1 MPVRTRDWLKF
12 GTLVAIAFVFGLAF
26 ASTLNLPKKSGA
38 AETVLMPSPEAA
50 APLAAPGLKAA
61 SDWSDAFVAVAEHV
75 KPAVVFIRSQH
86 VERGDNQRLPPGFQD
101 FFPNL
106 RRRPQVE
113 QGSGSGFIVSVDGFI
128 LTNNHVVAG
137 ADKVTVR
144 LYDKREFIAK
154 VVGTDPNTDVAVIKI
169 EARGLPTV
177 GFGNSDSTRVGEWAL
192 AIGNP
197 LGEAF
202 AFTVT
207 AGIVS
212 AKGRLLA
219 GLQQTRY
226 SIQDFIQTDAA
237 INPGNSGGPLVNI
250 RGQVIGINSA
260 IASETGFYA
269 GYGFAIPINLAR
281 TVMDQLVKTGHVERA
296 VMGIAIR
303 DVTQEDADAVGLKQ
317 IAGVVVNSYT
327 NDDSPAK
334 AAGVQPGDVIVALD
348 GQPVENVPQL
358 QQKVGFKR
366 PGETVDV
373 TVLRQGGE
381 KKTVTVRLARAPSEG
396 DTEVAA
402 AGTKPKG
409 EASTKERMLGVSVE
423 PLTQD
428 DAQDP
433 QYRRVMQQAGGG
445 LVVTEVSP
453 EGPAYGRLLPTDD
466 PSGPDVIV
474 SVNGQPTRTRVQF
487 RDAVRKVKPGDVV
500 TLQVLS
506 RSGDSPNG
514 WVGRVVRLRARR
526 SEEHTSELQS
536 HSDVVCRLLLE
547 KKKHRYDN
555 INALRDYF
563 LDIGRVVVSVEGRQT
578 DDSNADFYQYYCM
591 PEYGNANDGLC
602 FTVMKFI

>member
-1 MPVRTRDWLKF
+1 MSARTRDWLKF

-26 ASTLNLPKKSGA
+26 ASTLNLPSKGGA
-38 AETVLMPSPEAA
+38 AVSSLPAQAT
-50 APLAAPGLKAA
+50 APLAAPAVKSV
-61 SDWSDAFVAVAEHV
+61 SDLGDAFVTVAEHV

-86 VERGDNQRLPPGFQD
+86 VERGEARRLPPGFED

-113 QGSGSGFIVSVDGFI
+113 QGSGSGFIVSADGYI

-169 EARGLPTV
+169 DARALPTV
-177 GFGNSDSTRVGEWAL
+177 AFGNSDSTRVGEWAL

-212 AKGRLLA
+212 AKGRLLS

-226 SIQDFIQTDAA
+226 AIQDFIQTDAA

-250 RGQVIGINSA
+250 RGQVVGINSA

-296 VMGIAIR
+296 VMGISIR
-303 DVTQEDADAVGLKQ
+303 DANQEDADAVGLKQ

-327 NDDSPAK
+327 SDDSPAK
-334 AAGVQPGDVIVALD
+334 KAGIQPGDVIVALD
-348 GQPVENVPQL
+348 GQPVDNTPQL

-366 PGETVDV
+366 PGEPVDV
-373 TVLRQGGE
+373 TLLRQGGE
-381 KKTVTVRLARAPSEG
+381 KKTVTVRLARAPSEA
-396 DTEVAA
+396 DSEVAT
-402 AGTKPKG
+402 AGLKSKG
-409 EASTKERMLGVSVE
+409 DASSKEEMLGISVE
-423 PLTQD
+423 ALTQD
-428 DAQDP
+428 DARDA
-433 QYRRVMQQAGGG
+433 RLRSVVERGGG
-445 LVVTEVSP
+445 LVVTDVAP
-453 EGPAYGRLLPTDD
+453 DGPAYMRLQSSDD
-466 PSGPDVIV
+466 PGGPDIIV
-474 SVNGQPTRTRVQF
+474 AVNGAPIRTRTAF
-487 RDAVRKVKPGDVV
+487 REALRKVKPGDVV
-500 TLQVLS
+500 TLQVL
-506 RSGDSPNG
+506 RRAPDTADG
-514 WVGRVVRLRARR
+514 WAGFVVRLRAR
-526 SEEHTSELQS
+526 
-536 HSDVVCRLLLE
+536 
-547 KKKHRYDN
+547 
-555 INALRDYF
+555 
-563 LDIGRVVVSVEGRQT
+563 
-578 DDSNADFYQYYCM
+578 
-591 PEYGNANDGLC
+591 
-602 FTVMKFI
+602 

>member
-38 AETVLMPSPEAA
+38 AETLVVPPLSSQPAPA
-50 APLAAPGLKAA
+50 APALSAPALKSAG
-61 SDWSDAFVAVAEHV
+61 DFQDAFVAVAEHV
-75 KPAVVFIRSQH
+75 KPSVVFIRSQH
-86 VERGDNQRLPPGFQD
+86 VERADDNQRLPPGFQD

-113 QGSGSGFIVSVDGFI
+113 QGSGSGFIVSADGFI

-144 LYDKREFIAK
+144 LYDKREFTAK

-169 EARGLPTV
+169 DARGLPGV
-177 GFGNSDSTRVGEWAL
+177 AFGNSDSARVGEWVL

-226 SIQDFIQTDAA
+226 AIQDFIQTDAA

-269 GYGFAIPINLAR
+269 GYGFAIPMNLAR
-281 TVMDQLVKTGHVERA
+281 TVMDQLVKTGRVER
-296 VMGIAIR
+296 
-303 DVTQEDADAVGLKQ
+303 ADAVGLKQ
-317 IAGVVVNSYT
+317 ISGVVVDSYT
-327 NDDSPAK
+327 SDDSPARK
-334 AAGVQPGDVIVALD
+334 AGMQPGDVIVAVD
-348 GQPVENVPQL
+348 GQPVDNTPQL
-358 QQKVGFKR
+358 QQRVAFKK
-366 PGETVDV
+366 PGETVEV

-381 KKTVTVRLARAPSEG
+381 KKTLTVRLARAPGEADS
-396 DTEVAA
+396 EVAS
-402 AGTKPKG
+402 
-409 EASTKERMLGVSVE
+409 ASSKSKSDASSKEEMLGISVE

-428 DAQDP
+428 DARDV
-433 QYRRVMQQAGGG
+433 RLRSVLERGGG
-445 LVVTEVSP
+445 LVVADVSP
-453 EGPAYGRLLPTDD
+453 DGPAFQRLQSSDD
-466 PSGPDVIV
+466 PGGPDIIIA
-474 SVNGQPTRTRVQF
+474 VNGVPTRTRAAF
-487 RDAVRKVKPGDVV
+487 REALKKVKPGDVV

-506 RSGDSPNG
+506 RSPDATDG
-514 WVGRVVRLRARR
+514 WAGRIVRLRAR
-526 SEEHTSELQS
+526 
-536 HSDVVCRLLLE
+536 
-547 KKKHRYDN
+547 
-555 INALRDYF
+555 
-563 LDIGRVVVSVEGRQT
+563 
-578 DDSNADFYQYYCM
+578 
-591 PEYGNANDGLC
+591 
-602 FTVMKFI
+602 

>member
-38 AETVLMPSPEAA
+38 AETVVVPAPQPAA
-50 APLAAPGLKAA
+50 LELSAPALRAA
-61 SDWSDAFVAVAEHV
+61 SDWSDAFVAIAEHV

-113 QGSGSGFIVSVDGFI
+113 QGSGSGFIVSADGFI

-144 LYDKREFIAK
+144 LYDKREFTAK

-169 EARGLPTV
+169 DARGLPGV
-177 GFGNSDSTRVGEWAL
+177 AFGNSDSARVGEWVL

-226 SIQDFIQTDAA
+226 AIHDA
-237 INPGNSGGPLVNI
+237 
-250 RGQVIGINSA
+250 R
-260 IASETGFYA
+260 
-269 GYGFAIPINLAR
+269 
-281 TVMDQLVKTGHVERA
+281 
-296 VMGIAIR
+296 
-303 DVTQEDADAVGLKQ
+303 QEDADAVGLKQ
-317 IAGVVVNSYT
+317 ISGVVVDSYT
-327 NDDSPAK
+327 SDDSPARK
-334 AAGVQPGDVIVALD
+334 AGIQPGDVIIAVD
-348 GQPVENVPQL
+348 GQPVDNTPQL
-358 QQKVGFKR
+358 QQRVAFKK
-366 PGETVDV
+366 PGETVEV

-381 KKTVTVRLARAPSEG
+381 KKTVTVRLVRAPGEADS
-396 DTEVAA
+396 EVASVSS
-402 AGTKPKG
+402 KSKND
-409 EASTKERMLGVSVE
+409 ASSKEEMLGISVE

-428 DAQDP
+428 DARDV
-433 QYRRVMQQAGGG
+433 RLRSVLERGGG
-445 LVVTEVSP
+445 LVVTDVSP
-453 EGPAYGRLLPTDD
+453 EGPAFQRLQASDD
-466 PSGPDVIV
+466 PGGPDIIIA
-474 SVNGQPTRTRVQF
+474 VNGVPTRTRAAF
-487 RDAVRKVKPGDVV
+487 REALKKVKPGDVV

-506 RSGDSPNG
+506 RSPDATDG
-514 WVGRVVRLRARR
+514 WAGRIVRLRAR
-526 SEEHTSELQS
+526 
-536 HSDVVCRLLLE
+536 
-547 KKKHRYDN
+547 
-555 INALRDYF
+555 
-563 LDIGRVVVSVEGRQT
+563 
-578 DDSNADFYQYYCM
+578 
-591 PEYGNANDGLC
+591 
-602 FTVMKFI
+602 

>member
-38 AETVLMPSPEAA
+38 AETALSAPGTAP
-50 APLAAPGLKAA
+50 PLAAPGLKAA

-154 VVGTDPNTDVAVIKI
+154 VVGTDPNTDVAVIRI
-169 EARGLPTV
+169 DARNLPTV
-177 GFGNSDSTRVGEWAL
+177 GLGNSDSTRVGEWAL
-192 AIGNP
+192 AVGNP

-207 AGIVS
+207 AGIIS

-226 SIQDFIQTDAA
+226 AIQDFIQTDAA

-281 TVMDQLVKTGHVERA
+281 TVMDQLVKTGRVERA
-296 VMGIAIR
+296 VMGIRIDDAR
-303 DVTQEDADAVGLKQ
+303 QEDAEAVGLKQ
-317 IAGVVVNSYT
+317 IRGVLVESFSPGA
-327 NDDSPAK
+327 SPAK
-334 AAGVQPGDVIVALD
+334 EAGLQPGDVIVALD
-348 GQPVENVPQL
+348 GQPIDNTPQL
-358 QQKVGFKR
+358 QQKVGFKK

-373 TVLRQGGE
+373 MVLRQGGE
-381 KKTVTVRLARAPSEG
+381 KKTFTVRLARAPSDS
-396 DTEVAA
+396 DTEVASTN
-402 AGTKPKG
+402 GGRPKG
-409 EASTKERMLGVSVE
+409 DASAKEEALGISVE
-423 PLTQD
+423 PLSQD
-428 DAQDP
+428 DRQDT
-433 QYRRVMQQAGGG
+433 RLSAVFAQAGGG
-445 LVVTEVSP
+445 MVVTEVSP
-453 EGPAYGRLLPTDD
+453 DVPAYGRLFSADD
-466 PSGPDVIV
+466 GGPDIIV
-474 SVNGQPTRTRVQF
+474 SVNGTPTRTRAAF
-487 RDAVRKVKPGDVV
+487 REALRKVKSGDIV
-500 TLQVLS
+500 TLQVMTHT
-506 RSGDSPNG
+506 GDPSSNG
-514 WVGRVVRLRARR
+514 WSSRIVRLRAR
-526 SEEHTSELQS
+526 
-536 HSDVVCRLLLE
+536 
-547 KKKHRYDN
+547 
-555 INALRDYF
+555 
-563 LDIGRVVVSVEGRQT
+563 
-578 DDSNADFYQYYCM
+578 
-591 PEYGNANDGLC
+591 
-602 FTVMKFI
+602 

>member
-38 AETVLMPSPEAA
+38 AETLLVPALSPSPQA
-50 APLAAPGLKAA
+50 APQMSAPALKSAG
-61 SDWSDAFVAVAEHV
+61 DFQDAFVAVAEHV

-86 VERGDNQRLPPGFQD
+86 VERGDNNQRLPPGFQD

-113 QGSGSGFIVSVDGFI
+113 QGSGSGFIVSADGFI

-137 ADKVTVR
+137 ADKVTIR

-212 AKGRLLA
+212 AKGRLLQ
-219 GLQQTRY
+219 GLQQSRY
-226 SIQDFIQTDAA
+226 AIQDFIQTDAA

-281 TVMDQLVKTGHVERA
+281 TVMDQLVKSGHVERA
-296 VMGIAIR
+296 VMGIGI
-303 DVTQEDADAVGLKQ
+303 VDADENDAAAVGL
-317 IAGVVVNSYT
+317 
-327 NDDSPAK
+327 
-334 AAGVQPGDVIVALD
+334 
-348 GQPVENVPQL
+348 
-358 QQKVGFKR
+358 
-366 PGETVDV
+366 
-373 TVLRQGGE
+373 
-381 KKTVTVRLARAPSEG
+381 
-396 DTEVAA
+396 
-402 AGTKPKG
+402 
-409 EASTKERMLGVSVE
+409 
-423 PLTQD
+423 
-428 DAQDP
+428 
-433 QYRRVMQQAGGG
+433 
-445 LVVTEVSP
+445 
-453 EGPAYGRLLPTDD
+453 
-466 PSGPDVIV
+466 
-474 SVNGQPTRTRVQF
+474 
-487 RDAVRKVKPGDVV
+487 
-500 TLQVLS
+500 
-506 RSGDSPNG
+506 
-514 WVGRVVRLRARR
+514 R
-526 SEEHTSELQS
+526 SE
-536 HSDVVCRLLLE
+536 
-547 KKKHRYDN
+547 
-555 INALRDYF
+555 
-563 LDIGRVVVSVEGRQT
+563 
-578 DDSNADFYQYYCM
+578 
-591 PEYGNANDGLC
+591 
-602 FTVMKFI
+602 

>member
-26 ASTLNLPKKSGA
+26 ASTLNLPKRSGA
-38 AETVLMPSPEAA
+38 AEPVLVPSPDA

-113 QGSGSGFIVSVDGFI
+113 QGSGSGFIVSADGYI

-169 EARGLPTV
+169 DARSLPMV

-250 RGQVIGINSA
+250 RGQVVGINSA

-296 VMGIAIR
+296 VMGVSIHDAR
-303 DVTQEDADAVGLKQ
+303 QEDADAVGLKQ
-317 IAGVVVNSYT
+317 ISGVAV
-327 NDDSPAK
+327 
-334 AAGVQPGDVIVALD
+334 D
-348 GQPVENVPQL
+348 GQPVDNTPQL
-358 QQKVGFKR
+358 QQRVAFKR
-366 PGETVDV
+366 PGETVEV

-381 KKTVTVRLARAPSEG
+381 KKTMTVRLARAPSEA
-396 DTEVAA
+396 DSEVAA
-402 AGTKPKG
+402 ASSKSKG
-409 EASTKERMLGVSVE
+409 DAASKEELLGISVE
-423 PLTQD
+423 ALTQD
-428 DAQDP
+428 DARDV
-433 QYRRVMQQAGGG
+433 RLRSVLERGGG
-445 LVVTEVSP
+445 LVVADVSP
-453 EGPAYGRLLPTDD
+453 DGPAYQRLQASDD
-466 PSGPDVIV
+466 PGGPDIIV
-474 SVNGQPTRTRVQF
+474 AVNGAPTRTRAAF
-487 RDAVRKVKPGDVV
+487 REALRKVKPGDVV

-506 RSGDSPNG
+506 RSPDAADG
-514 WVGRVVRLRARR
+514 WAGRIVRLRAR
-526 SEEHTSELQS
+526 
-536 HSDVVCRLLLE
+536 
-547 KKKHRYDN
+547 
-555 INALRDYF
+555 
-563 LDIGRVVVSVEGRQT
+563 
-578 DDSNADFYQYYCM
+578 
-591 PEYGNANDGLC
+591 
-602 FTVMKFI
+602 